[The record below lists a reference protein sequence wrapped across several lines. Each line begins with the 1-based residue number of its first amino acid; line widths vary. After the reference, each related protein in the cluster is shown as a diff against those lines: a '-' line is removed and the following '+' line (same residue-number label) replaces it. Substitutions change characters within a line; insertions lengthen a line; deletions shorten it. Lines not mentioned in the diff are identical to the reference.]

1 MCNASFLRRLDTF
14 LRHLA
19 DVRKM
24 GCDNWGGTMA
34 SNSFVSSASI
44 SELVYAFP
52 LVVSAVHSVKCALYR
67 LFTLCIVLLKRER
80 ERERKKEG
88 EGESP

>member
-1 MCNASFLRRLDTF
+1 
-14 LRHLA
+14 
-19 DVRKM
+19 
-24 GCDNWGGTMA
+24 MA

-67 LFTLCIVLLKRER
+67 LFTLCIVLRER
-80 ERERKKEG
+80 EREREREKERERERERRG
-88 EGESP
+88 GGRVPIMLKLNILDAH